1 MECALSIHPWITK
14 NACHLELSV
23 VASASVLLVVLNVV
37 GTAIAPYGRPADL
50 IAANENRAPAC

>member
-37 GTAIAPYGRPADL
+37 GTAIAPCGRPAYL
-50 IAANENRAPAC
+50 SAIN